1 MAGLHTP
8 EPMSEMKPKL
18 VIAGANGFLGRA
30 LSRHFLE
37 SGWEVVGLVRPGR
50 PVAEGCRR
58 VEWDARVLGGWAEA
72 LEGAEVLVNLVGRS
86 VNCRYHAA
94 HRAEI
99 LESRVE
105 STRILGDAIALAAR
119 PPALW
124 INSSTATIYRHAEDR
139 AQDEVS
145 GELGTGFSVE
155 VATEWEKAFF
165 RARVPGCVR
174 KVAIR
179 SALVMARERGTVFDH
194 FWKLARCGLGGAMA
208 GGAQQVS
215 WIHVE
220 DFCRALAWIVDDD
233 DLQGVVNVAAP
244 RAVTNREMMREFR
257 TRTGMPL
264 GLAPARWMLELGAAL
279 LGSESELVL
288 KSRWVVPTRLLQ
300 HGFRFRWPGFQAA
313 LEDLAPRSL
322 LPIRQPER
330 LRRDPLAKK
339 SLLPK

>member
-1 MAGLHTP
+1 MHTLTH
-8 EPMSEMKPKL
+8 KKI
-18 VIAGANGFLGRA
+18 VIAGANGFLGRS
-30 LSRHFLE
+30 LSRHFLQE
-37 SGWEVVGLVRPGR
+37 GWEVVGLVRPGR

-58 VEWDARVLGGWAEA
+58 VEWDARVLAGWVEE

-86 VNCRYHAA
+86 VNCRYNAA
-94 HRAEI
+94 NRAEI

-124 INSSTATIYRHAEDR
+124 INSSTATIYRHAEDW
-139 AQDEVS
+139 AQDEVA

-174 KVAIR
+174 KVAVR
-179 SALVMARERGTVFDH
+179 SALVLARERGTVFDY
-194 FWKLARCGLGGAMA
+194 FWKLTRCGLGGAMA
-208 GGAQQVS
+208 GGSQKVS
-215 WIHVE
+215 WIHIE
-220 DFCRALAWIVDDD
+220 DYCRALAWMAGHD
-233 DLQGVVNVAAP
+233 DLQGVVNLAAP

-257 TRTGMPL
+257 ARAGMPL
-264 GLAPARWMLELGAAL
+264 GLPAARWMLELGAAI
-279 LGSESELVL
+279 LGSESELLL
-288 KSRWVVPTRLLQ
+288 KSRWVVPTRLLK

-322 LPIRQPER
+322 LPIRHPGR
-330 LRRDPLAKK
+330 PAADPIAKK